1 MRWRSSQWK
10 SAAGNVPANLEVLV
24 SVWLQ
29 WVLRDDVWKLG
40 WQPGEMNRELVHI
53 VEEGDAVALR
63 GSAHLLVHYDEG
75 TYHGDAALF
84 DWC

>member
-10 SAAGNVPANLEVLV
+10 SAAGNVPANLKVLV

-29 WVLRDDVWKLG
+29 WVLRDDVGKLG

-75 TYHGDAALF
+75 TYHGDADLL